1 MPVVVA
7 LAAVV
12 AVAVVRAAAAAAA
25 AAAVYCN
32 SQKVYDGHSVS
43 LLRVNGSI
51 SAAARQYSE
60 QSQRASWLGL
70 PVAFL
75 QQNLG
80 SIQW

>member
-12 AVAVVRAAAAAAA
+12 AVAVVRA